1 MRVNRNYEDPE
12 VSVKHTPSNSEATLD
27 PVGAAEWEEFRALA
41 HRMVD
46 DTLDHLSTLADQ
58 PAWQAMPEAV
68 RHALQAPAPSQGTG
82 AEAAYRDFLEWVRPY
97 PNGNLHPRYWGWVQG
112 N

>member
-1 MRVNRNYEDPE
+1 MNHKSPSTPE
-12 VSVKHTPSNSEATLD
+12 ETLD
-27 PVGAAEWEEFRALA
+27 PASPVEWKEFRALA

-58 PAWQAMPEAV
+58 PAWQPMPESV
-68 RHALQAPAPSQGTG
+68 RHSLEQPAPSVGGG
-82 AEAAYRDFLEWVRPY
+82 AEAAYREFLELIRPY

-112 N
+112 NGTPLGMMA